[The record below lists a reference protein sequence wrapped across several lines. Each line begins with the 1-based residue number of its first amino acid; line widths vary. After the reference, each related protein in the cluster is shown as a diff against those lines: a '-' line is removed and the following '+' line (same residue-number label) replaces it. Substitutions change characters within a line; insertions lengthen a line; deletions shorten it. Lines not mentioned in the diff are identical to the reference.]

1 MPGLIVDLIA
11 TVQAGGVIS
20 FPTDTVPALA
30 TKPSQAGLIY
40 ELKQRSWAKPLIL
53 MAAQSSDLWDFVQ
66 GNSTELAIWQQLA
79 AQYWPGALTLVLP
92 ASDLLPIAMNPTG
105 EKTIGV
111 RVPAHHVAQEILR
124 QTGPL
129 ATTSANLTGQ
139 PALLTMAEID
149 RQFPTVQTLMMD
161 FELPLTGVPST
172 VIQWTS
178 AGWQVLRLGSISF

>member
-1 MPGLIVDLIA
+1 MPGLIADLIA
-11 TVQAGGVIS
+11 TAQAGGVIS

-30 TKPSQAGLIY
+30 AQPNQAGLIY
-40 ELKQRSWAKPLIL
+40 ELKQRSSAKPLIL
-53 MAAQSSDLWDFVQ
+53 MAAHSSDLWDFVQ
-66 GNSTELAIWQQLA
+66 GTSTELAIWQQLA

-111 RVPAHHVAQEILR
+111 RVPACDVAQLIL
-124 QTGPL
+124 QETGPL

-149 RQFPTVQTLMMD
+149 RQFPTVQTLAMD
-161 FELPLTGVPST
+161 SELPLAGIPST
-172 VIQWTS
+172 VIQWTPT
-178 AGWQVLRLGSISF
+178 GWQVLRPGSISF